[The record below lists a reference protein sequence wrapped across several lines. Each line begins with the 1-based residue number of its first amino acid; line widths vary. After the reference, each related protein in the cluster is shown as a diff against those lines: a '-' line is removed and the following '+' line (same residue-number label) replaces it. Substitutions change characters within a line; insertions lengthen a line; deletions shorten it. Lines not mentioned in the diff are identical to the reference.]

1 MLRRSLH
8 LQLCPWLPDADLE
21 RELTG
26 APALTILQPMTALSP
41 ELARLSPRQRLDLIE
56 RLWES
61 LEDKD
66 LPLTDAQR
74 AELDRRIEGFD
85 QDREQDIPWER
96 LKAELRERR

>member
-1 MLRRSLH
+1 MT
-8 LQLCPWLPDADLE
+8 DL
-21 RELTG
+21 
-26 APALTILQPMTALSP
+26 AP
-41 ELARLSPRQRLDLIE
+41 ELAGLSPRQRLDLIE

-61 LEDKD
+61 IEDKD

-85 QDREQDIPWER
+85 QDREQSIPWER